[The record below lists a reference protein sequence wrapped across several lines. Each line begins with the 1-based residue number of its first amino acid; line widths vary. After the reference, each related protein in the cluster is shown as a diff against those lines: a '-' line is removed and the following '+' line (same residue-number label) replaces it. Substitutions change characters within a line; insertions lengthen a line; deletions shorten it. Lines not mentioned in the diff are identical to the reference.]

1 LRLSSV
7 IEADSTLS
15 TKVPFMNEK
24 KFLKTV
30 AIASGMIGV
39 GKTTVAVNLA
49 LALNTLGRKVM
60 LMDSDFGL
68 RNIGERPYL
77 PPKYPIQH
85 LLNRELSLKNIPGE
99 DQGGCNI
106 LSAGQGSRELQDLTE
121 LQRLNILNAID
132 VFTGDIDVL
141 LIDTASG
148 ISENIAFFCSAA
160 QEIIILTSPERKSIA
175 DSAALITVLYSRYQ
189 ESQFHVLVNLAKNN
203 EEALEVFRC
212 LSLATEQ
219 CQSISLDYLGNLP
232 LDETVQTTAHAQQ
245 AFVDLYPLCPASL
258 AIIELGKKIL
268 KSRDKVKGT
277 IQFCLR
283 QLLTAGSPR

>member
-1 LRLSSV
+1 
-7 IEADSTLS
+7 
-15 TKVPFMNEK
+15 MNEK

-30 AIASGMIGV
+30 AITSGNIGV

-49 LALNTLGRKVM
+49 LAMNKLGRKVM

-85 LLNRELSLKNIPGE
+85 LLNRGLSIETILGE
-99 DQGGCNI
+99 DRGGGNI
-106 LSAGQGSRELQDLTE
+106 LSAGHGSRELQDLTE

-132 VFTGDIDVL
+132 VFSGDIDVL

-160 QEIIILTSPERKSIA
+160 QEIILLTSPEHKSIA
-175 DSAALITVLYSRYQ
+175 DSAALITLLYSRYQ
-189 ESQFHVLVNLAKNN
+189 ERQFHVLVNLAKNN
-203 EEALEVFRC
+203 QEALEVFRC
-212 LSLATEQ
+212 LSLATEP
-219 CQSISLDYLGNLP
+219 CQSLSLDYLGSLP
-232 LDETVQTTAHAQQ
+232 LDEAVRATAQAQR
-245 AFVDLYPLCPASL
+245 AVVDLYPLCPASQ

-268 KSRDKVKGT
+268 KSKDKVKGT